1 MERKSQWCGNEIQ
14 RGWKEIPEMWET
26 NPKGFEGGLGHQ
38 NQNFLKANPQD
49 TENTNNKFDMKAKTF
64 GPKAEVPKLRKHC
77 FCSSTCEMKFS
88 DNVFFMFG
96 FKCWT
101 VHVYMKSNVRH
112 QARWQ
117 AVQLLKVRSV
127 CKIKTV
133 EQVQSQATNL
143 LKLTNY
149 IQETLFGIETV
160 GGFASGTRMRC
171 HMHTCIPATS
181 WVA

>member
-1 MERKSQWCGNEIQ
+1 
-14 RGWKEIPEMWET
+14 
-26 NPKGFEGGLGHQ
+26 
-38 NQNFLKANPQD
+38 
-49 TENTNNKFDMKAKTF
+49 MKAKTF

-181 WVA
+181 WVAEFLCLIGMTKNCVPSVKNSSFHQKQPFQVRHM